1 MVSVDVGHH
10 AWFPWTLGTTHPFLP
25 CRRFT
30 DYTVSVSVADAGWM
44 RAVQVMVTL
53 AMLQSVACVIIIIIY
68 FIHCCPF
75 NRERIFVLVSAI
87 LSFVSG
93 KSSESVEYR
102 GAIGI

>member
-1 MVSVDVGHH
+1 MDIRHH
-10 AWFPWTLGTTHPFLP
+10 AWFLWTLGTTHPFLP
-25 CRRFT
+25 CGRFA
-30 DYTVSVSVADAGWM
+30 DYTVPVSVADAGWM

-53 AMLQSVACVIIIIIY
+53 AMLQSVACVIIIIIIY

-93 KSSESVEYR
+93 QSSESVEYR